1 MARLTITLPDDRHL
15 QLRVRA
21 AAEGKSISQ
30 LIEETLS
37 AYEAAALQ
45 EAEQM
50 LAMAWE
56 HNATVEPELTEDEAM
71 EAAIA
76 EVRAV
81 RKEMAEERNTAR
93 RR

>member
-37 AYEAAALQ
+37 AYESAALQ

-50 LAMAWE
+50 LAAAWE
-56 HNATVEPELTEDEAM
+56 RNAGTQPDLSENEAM
-71 EAAIA
+71 DAAVSA
-76 EVRAV
+76 VRAV
-81 RKEMAEERNTAR
+81 RREIAAERNAAR